1 MLAKAIADNVEDSW
15 AIVERFTQAMRAAA
29 DTQDWLHVLNLAGD
43 RHQQL
48 LQHFQHFPV
57 GPENARF
64 YQVRLHS
71 MLKGEQDLQRIATD
85 ARREVMREGLL
96 TNHNYKAVGA
106 YLAS

>member
-1 MLAKAIADNVEDSW
+1 MHAKAIADNVEDSW

-29 DTQDWLHVLNLAGD
+29 DDQDWLHVLNLAGD

-48 LQHFQHFPV
+48 LQHFQYFPV
-57 GPENARF
+57 GPENAGF

-85 ARREVMREGLL
+85 ARREVMREGLI
-96 TNHNYKAVGA
+96 TSQNYRAARA
-106 YLAS
+106 YLA